1 MDHVGSVEKMKV
13 RSSQSETYITL
24 LLQIIAKF
32 IFAIEAQKKCI
43 LRN

>member
-24 LLQIIAKF
+24 LQIIAKF